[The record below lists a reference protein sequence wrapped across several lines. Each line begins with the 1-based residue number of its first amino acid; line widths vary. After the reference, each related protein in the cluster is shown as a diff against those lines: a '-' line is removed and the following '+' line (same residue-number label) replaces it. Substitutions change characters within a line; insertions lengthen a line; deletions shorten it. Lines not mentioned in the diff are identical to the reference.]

1 MGDAVSANE
10 PPVHVTLR
18 PAIASDCE
26 RIWVW
31 RNDPETRAASL
42 DTEAIP
48 WEVHE
53 PWFNETL
60 RRPDRRLYVVVA
72 DGTDAGAV
80 RLDVADAE
88 ARVSIHLAPEA
99 RYRGI
104 GALALRAVV
113 GEAFDG
119 LGLARVLGVIKPDN
133 QASLAAFAKAGFAL
147 RDGDDDML
155 IAVKSTREL
164 P

>member
-1 MGDAVSANE
+1 MSGLA
-10 PPVHVTLR
+10 PPREVRLR
-18 PAIASDCE
+18 AAAASDCE
-26 RIWVW
+26 RVWVW

-48 WEVHE
+48 WDIHQ
-53 PWFNETL
+53 PWFLETL
-60 RRPDRRLYVVVA
+60 RRPDRRVYIVVA
-72 DGTDAGAV
+72 DGRDAGAV

-104 GALALRAVV
+104 GVLALRAVV

-119 LGLARVLGVIKPDN
+119 LGLVRVIGVIKPDN
-133 QASLAAFAKAGFAL
+133 QPSLAAFAKAGFAL
-147 RDGDDDML
+147 VEGDNL
-155 IAVKSTREL
+155 VTAVKSTREL

>member
-1 MGDAVSANE
+1 MSGLAPAKDVR
-10 PPVHVTLR
+10 LR
-18 PAIASDCE
+18 AATASDCE
-26 RIWVW
+26 RVWVW
-31 RNDPETRAASL
+31 RNDPETRAVSL

-53 PWFNETL
+53 PWFHETL
-60 RRPDRRLYVVVA
+60 RRPDRRVYIVVA
-72 DGTDAGAV
+72 DGRDAGAV

-88 ARVSIHLAPEA
+88 AQVSIHLAPEA

-104 GALALRAVV
+104 GVLALRAVV

-119 LGLARVLGVIKPDN
+119 LGLVRVTGIIKPDN
-133 QASLAAFAKAGFAL
+133 QPSLAAFAKAGFAL
-147 RDGDDDML
+147 VEGDNL
-155 IAVKSTREL
+155 VTAVKSTREL

>member
-1 MGDAVSANE
+1 VSGLAPARE
-10 PPVHVTLR
+10 VRLR

-26 RIWVW
+26 RVWVW

-60 RRPDRRLYVVVA
+60 RRPDRHVYIVVA
-72 DGTDAGAV
+72 DGRDAGAV
-80 RLDVADAE
+80 RLDVAAAE
-88 ARVSIHLAPEA
+88 AQVSIHLAPEA

-104 GALALRAVV
+104 GVLALLAVV

-119 LGLARVLGVIKPDN
+119 LGLARVTGVIKPDN
-133 QASLAAFAKAGFAL
+133 QPSLAAFAKAGFAL
-147 RDGDDDML
+147 VEGDNL
-155 IAVKSTREL
+155 VTAVKSTREA

>member
-1 MGDAVSANE
+1 MSVA
-10 PPVHVTLR
+10 PVRYVRLR
-18 PAIASDCE
+18 GALLADCE
-26 RIWVW
+26 RVWVW

-42 DTEAIP
+42 ESEAIP

-60 RRPDRRLYVVVA
+60 RRPDRRYYIVVA
-72 DGTDAGAV
+72 DGWDAGAV

-119 LGLARVLGVIKPDN
+119 FGIVRVIGVIKPDN
-133 QASLAAFAKAGFAL
+133 QPSLAAFAKAGFAL
-147 RDGDDDML
+147 VEGGNL
-155 IAVKSTREL
+155 VTAVKSTRAL

>member
-1 MGDAVSANE
+1 MSGLTPAGEVR
-10 PPVHVTLR
+10 LR
-18 PAIASDCE
+18 AATATDCE
-26 RIWVW
+26 RVWVW

-42 DTEAIP
+42 DGDAIP
-48 WEVHE
+48 WDVHE

-60 RRPDRRLYVVVA
+60 GRKDRHLYIVVA
-72 DGTDAGAV
+72 DGRDAGAV

-88 ARVSIHLAPEA
+88 AVVNIHLAPEA

-113 GEAFDG
+113 VEAFDG
-119 LGLARVLGVIKPDN
+119 LGLVRVLAVVKPDN
-133 QASLAAFAKAGFAL
+133 HASLAAFAKAGFAL
-147 RDGDDDML
+147 VEGDNL
-155 IAVKSTREL
+155 VTAVKSTREL

>member
-1 MGDAVSANE
+1 MSGLTPAGEVR
-10 PPVHVTLR
+10 LR
-18 PAIASDCE
+18 AATATDCE
-26 RIWVW
+26 RVWVW

-42 DTEAIP
+42 DSEAVP

-60 RRPDRRLYVVVA
+60 RRKDRRLYIVVA
-72 DGTDAGAV
+72 DGRDAGAV
-80 RLDVADAE
+80 RLDVTDAE
-88 ARVSIHLAPEA
+88 ALVNIHLAPEA

-113 GEAFDG
+113 GEAFDD
-119 LGLARVLGVIKPDN
+119 LGLVRVLGVIRPDN
-133 QASLAAFAKAGFAL
+133 HPSLAAFAKAGFAL
-147 RDGDDDML
+147 VEGDNVVT
-155 IAVKSTREL
+155 AVKSTRDL

>member
-1 MGDAVSANE
+1 VSTLEPAVR
-10 PPVHVTLR
+10 VTLR
-18 PAIASDCE
+18 PAIATDCE

-31 RNDPETRAASL
+31 RNDPETRAASI

-60 RRPDRRLYVVVA
+60 RRADRRLYVVVA
-72 DGTDAGAV
+72 DGQDAGAV

-113 GEAFDG
+113 GEAFDA
-119 LGLARVLGVIKPDN
+119 LGLARVVGVIRPDN
-133 QASLAAFAKAGFAL
+133 QPSLAAFTKAGFAL
-147 RDGDDDML
+147 RDGDDDMM
-155 IAVKSTREL
+155 IAVKSTRDL

>member
-1 MGDAVSANE
+1 VSGLTPAGG
-10 PPVHVTLR
+10 VRLR
-18 PAIASDCE
+18 AATATDCE
-26 RIWVW
+26 RVWVW

-42 DTEAIP
+42 DGEAIP

-60 RRPDRRLYVVVA
+60 RRKDRHLYIVVA
-72 DGTDAGAV
+72 DGRDAGAV

-88 ARVSIHLAPEA
+88 ALVNIHLAPEA
-99 RYRGI
+99 RYRGV

-119 LGLARVLGVIKPDN
+119 LGLARVIGVIKPDN
-133 QASLAAFAKAGFAL
+133 QSSLAAFAKAGFAL
-147 RDGDDDML
+147 VEGDNL
-155 IAVKSTREL
+155 VTAVKSTREL

>member
-1 MGDAVSANE
+1 MSGLA
-10 PPVHVTLR
+10 PPGEVRLR
-18 PAIASDCE
+18 AATATDCE
-26 RIWVW
+26 RVWVW

-42 DTEAIP
+42 ETEAIP

-60 RRPDRRLYVVVA
+60 RRPDRRVYIVVA
-72 DGTDAGAV
+72 DGRDAGAV

-119 LGLARVLGVIKPDN
+119 FGIVRVIGVIKPDN
-133 QASLAAFAKAGFAL
+133 QPSLAAFAKAGFAL
-147 RDGDDDML
+147 VEGGNL
-155 IAVKSTREL
+155 VTAVKSTRAL

>member
-1 MGDAVSANE
+1 MKATE
-10 PPVHVTLR
+10 PAADVRIR
-18 PAIASDCE
+18 PATATDCE
-26 RIWVW
+26 RVWVW
-31 RNDPETRAASL
+31 RNDPETRAASI

-60 RRPDRRLYVVVA
+60 RRPDRRLYIVVA
-72 DGTDAGAV
+72 DGEDAGAV

-99 RYRGI
+99 RYRGV

-113 GEAFDG
+113 AEAFDA
-119 LGLARVLGVIKPDN
+119 LGLVRLIGVIRPDN
-133 QASLAAFAKAGFAL
+133 QPSLAAFAKAGFAL
-147 RDGDDDML
+147 REGEDDMVT
-155 IAVKSTREL
+155 AVKSTRDL

>member
-1 MGDAVSANE
+1 MSGLA
-10 PPVHVTLR
+10 PPDEVRLR
-18 PAIASDCE
+18 AATASDCE
-26 RIWVW
+26 RVWVW

-53 PWFNETL
+53 PWFNEAL
-60 RRPDRRLYVVVA
+60 CGKGRRFYIVVA
-72 DGTDAGAV
+72 DGRDAGAV

-88 ARVSIHLAPEA
+88 GRVSIHLAPEA

-104 GALALRAVV
+104 GVRALQAVV
-113 GEAFDG
+113 GEAFDA
-119 LGLARVLGVIKPDN
+119 LGLVRVTGVIKPDN
-133 QASLAAFAKAGFAL
+133 QPSLAAFAKAGFAL
-147 RDGDDDML
+147 VEGDDL
-155 IAVKSTREL
+155 VTAVKSTREL

>member
-1 MGDAVSANE
+1 MSPLEPAGHVRLRAATAV
-10 PPVHVTLR
+10 
-18 PAIASDCE
+18 DCE

-42 DTEAIP
+42 DLEAIP
-48 WEVHE
+48 WEIHE

-60 RRPDRRLYVVVA
+60 RRTDRRLYIVVA
-72 DGTDAGAV
+72 EGEDTGAV
-80 RLDVADAE
+80 RLDVRDDE
-88 ARVSIHLAPEA
+88 AQVHIHLAPEA

-104 GALALRAVV
+104 GTAALRAVV

-119 LGLARVLGVIKPDN
+119 LGLARITGLIRPDN
-133 QASLAAFAKAGFAL
+133 QASLAAFAKAGFAMVE
-147 RDGDDDML
+147 GDTL
-155 IAVKSTREL
+155 VTAVKSTREL